1 MTLVVDQ
8 HNKQMAEVVVRQV
21 VEEETKNKV
30 VKVVQ
35 VILHLI
41 TLYLD
46 ICLQVVQQHTL
57 HQVQE

>member
-1 MTLVVDQ
+1 MVEQ
-8 HNKQMAEVVVRQV
+8 QNKQMVEVVVRQV

-46 ICLQVVQQHTL
+46 ICLQVVKQHIL